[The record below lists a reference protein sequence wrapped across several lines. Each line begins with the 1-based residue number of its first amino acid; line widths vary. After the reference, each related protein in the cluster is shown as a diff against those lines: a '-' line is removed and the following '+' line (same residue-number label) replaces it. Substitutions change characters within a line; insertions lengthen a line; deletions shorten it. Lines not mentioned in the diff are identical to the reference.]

1 MTFKL
6 ISLPIL
12 VFGLLASPLSA
23 QQSAKSK
30 SKDRFREKTEVGAL
44 RVYSATAIN
53 TEGAENC
60 PAYFQKGIVYLPG
73 LVMQMPF
80 QYSMLDAN
88 GLLTPPFRFDV
99 KASFPL
105 SLHAAS
111 FSRDGQTAF
120 FTCAV
125 LPQSANDFS
134 GTKYRIYTA
143 QRAAKGWTELVEL
156 PFNSPDFSCL
166 HASLSGDGNTLYFA
180 SDRPGGYGGMD
191 IWKTIRAADGSWSE
205 PVNLGNAVN
214 TDKNE
219 DFPFISIENVL
230 YFSSNG
236 RPTARGGYDIF
247 SYDPSSPAPAVVSL
261 GDPFNTSDDDFGFIL
276 SDDGKSGFF
285 VSNRP
290 GGMGATDIYS
300 FSIAK

>member
-12 VFGLLASPLSA
+12 VFGLLAFPLAA
-23 QQSAKSK
+23 QQSSKSK
-30 SKDRFREKTEVGAL
+30 SKDRFREKAEMGSL
-44 RVYSATAIN
+44 RVYSATAVN
-53 TEGAENC
+53 TEGAESC

-73 LVMQMPF
+73 LAMQMPL

-88 GLLTPPFRFDV
+88 GMLSAPFRFDV
-99 KASFPL
+99 KVNFPL
-105 SLHAAS
+105 SLQAVS

-125 LPQSANDFS
+125 APQSSTDLS
-134 GTKYRIYTA
+134 GMKYRIFTA

-156 PFNSPDFSCL
+156 PINGAGFSCL
-166 HASLSGDGNTLYFA
+166 HASLSADGNTLYFA
-180 SDRPGGYGGMD
+180 SDRPGGYGGND
-191 IWKTIRAADGSWSE
+191 IWQTTRTADGAWGE
-205 PVNLGNAVN
+205 PVNLGNTVN
-214 TDKNE
+214 TDQNE
-219 DFPFISIENVL
+219 DFPFISVENVL

-236 RPTARGGYDIF
+236 RPAARGGYDIF
-247 SYDPSSPAPAVVSL
+247 SYDPTSPAPAVVNL
-261 GDPFNTSDDDFGFIL
+261 GEPFNTPDDDFGFIL
-276 SDDGKSGFF
+276 SDEGKSGFF

-290 GGMGATDIYS
+290 GGMGSTDIYS